1 MRTTMV
7 INKTL
12 ATDAAIM
19 TGSISSFET
28 FVDEP
33 EEDDEEGIDDPPR
46 KMDRVADAAKAE
58 FCELA
63 VTREK
68 ETEEKDWP
76 IGGRYTELIP
86 KYNWDQI

>member
-12 ATDAAIM
+12 ATDAAMM
-19 TGSISSFET
+19 TGSMSSLET
-28 FVDEP
+28 LVDEP

-46 KMDRVADAAKAE
+46 RMDRVADATKAE
-58 FCELA
+58 LCELA

-68 ETEEKDWP
+68 EMEE
-76 IGGRYTELIP
+76 
-86 KYNWDQI
+86 